1 MHVTWPAYRLR
12 RTQRVEERDAIG
24 YDFDEMPVYDLQEEG
39 FFFIDKK
46 ANYIC
51 MLMDDC
57 EDLFVAGNGPPKL
70 FTPCSNCTIS
80 NSWEFGTRVQ
90 ASKISDY
97 NTSVAISDQG
107 SQPQAQNAALMC
119 LE

>member
-57 EDLFVAGNGPPKL
+57 EDLFVAGMAPRI
-70 FTPCSNCTIS
+70 CSLP
-80 NSWEFGTRVQ
+80 VQ
-90 ASKISDY
+90 TVPFRTHG
-97 NTSVAISDQG
+97 NL
-107 SQPQAQNAALMC
+107 ALV
-119 LE
+119 